1 MKNIKEL
8 NLEELKALFKSWGE
22 PEFHA
27 LQVLRWV
34 YEKAVLDFDRMTN
47 ISVALRN
54 KLKSEFK
61 LLSLKLLDT
70 KESYDGT
77 KKLLLEL
84 EDKNLIEA
92 VIIPAEKRITGC
104 VSTQV
109 GCKFACRFC
118 ASGLSG
124 FKRNLDAADILD
136 EVVYL
141 KNNSLNKELT
151 HLVFMGMGEPLDN
164 YDNLMRA
171 IRIINSKDGLNI
183 GSRRITI
190 STCGVVP
197 GIKKLAEERLQIELS
212 ISLHSADDKIRS
224 VLMPVNKVYPL
235 RNLISACKHYIQN
248 TNRQITFE
256 YIMLKGIN
264 SDLRAAEKLAG
275 IMEDLRLCKVNLI
288 PFNPVREMDFESPGK
303 MDVLLFKDY
312 LLKRGLN
319 VTLRKE
325 RGRDIDAACGEL
337 RLRYVK
343 K

>member
-8 NLEELKALFKSWGE
+8 SLEELKAVFKSWGE

-27 LQVLRWV
+27 LQVFGWV

-47 ISVALRN
+47 ISVSLRN
-54 KLKSEFK
+54 KLKLEFAPTG
-61 LLSLKLLDT
+61 LKLVDT
-70 KESYDGT
+70 RDSYDGT
-77 KKLLLEL
+77 RKLLLEL
-84 EDKNLIEA
+84 ADKNLIEA
-92 VIIPAEKRITGC
+92 VIIPTDKRVTGC
-104 VSTQV
+104 VSTQI

-124 FKRNLDAADILD
+124 FKRNLTTADILD

-141 KNNSLNKELT
+141 KNNSSGKELT

-183 GSRRITI
+183 GARRITI
-190 STCGVVP
+190 STCGVIP
-197 GIKKLAEERLQIELS
+197 GIKKLAEEKLQIELS

-235 RNLISACKHYIQN
+235 KNLIVACRDYIQK

-264 SDLRAAEKLAG
+264 SDLQAAEKLGRVMA
-275 IMEDLRLCKVNLI
+275 DLRLCKVNLI

-303 MDVLLFKDY
+303 MDVLIFKDY

>member
-8 NLEELKALFKSWGE
+8 TLEELKTVFKSWGE

-27 LQVLRWV
+27 LQVFRWV
-34 YEKAVLDFDRMTN
+34 YEKAALDFDQMTN
-47 ISVALRN
+47 ISIALRN
-54 KLKSEFK
+54 KLKLEFQ
-61 LLSLKLLDT
+61 LMSLKLADT

-77 KKLLLEL
+77 RKLLLEL
-84 EDKNLIEA
+84 PDKNLIEA
-92 VIIPAEKRITGC
+92 VIIPAEGRMTGC
-104 VSTQV
+104 VSTQI
-109 GCKFACRFC
+109 GCKFACCFC

-124 FKRNLDAADILD
+124 FKRNLDTADILD
-136 EVVYL
+136 EMIYL
-141 KNNSLNKELT
+141 KNNSCEKKLT

-164 YDNLMRA
+164 YDNLMRS

-190 STCGVVP
+190 STCGLIP
-197 GIKKLAEERLQIELS
+197 GIKKLSGENLQVELS
-212 ISLHSADDKIRS
+212 ISLHSTDDKIRS
-224 VLMPVNKVYPL
+224 MLMPVNKVYPL
-235 RNLISACKHYIQN
+235 GSLISACKDYIRK

-264 SDLRAAEKLAG
+264 SDLKSAEKLG
-275 IMEDLRLCKVNLI
+275 RIMADLRLCKVNLI
-288 PFNPVREMDFESPGK
+288 PFNPVLEMSFESPGK
-303 MDVLLFKDY
+303 MDVLMFKSY

-337 RLRYVK
+337 RLRYAK